1 MAYFTRLGSQSEDR
15 IRLKM
20 ATGSGSDMITTNIY
34 RAVHISRQNW
44 INL

>member
-1 MAYFTRLGSQSEDR
+1 MAHFTRLGSQSEDR
-15 IRLKM
+15 IRFKM

-34 RAVHISRQNW
+34 RAVHISRQNQ